1 MSHLSRREHSPLA
14 PEGGGMNAPAL
25 RVVSPDGEIP
35 QDGPQ
40 TMAEALALLATY
52 EDTLHGHEQ
61 TIAWQSGKIGRLE
74 RELREETDPQ
84 AHPQRAE
91 IQRLIERWRRGT
103 KHPRAKV
110 SKDRIDLVRGRL
122 KDGYSIE
129 EIELAIDGLAALPY
143 VRNGQRVREG
153 HASELHDRLGI
164 ALGGGEQLEKFAVLG
179 HKARKAGWVDWGTD
193 AA

>member
-1 MSHLSRREHSPLA
+1 
-14 PEGGGMNAPAL
+14 MNAPAL

-91 IQRLIERWRRGT
+91 IAKLIDRWRIATGHT
-103 KHPRAKV
+103 KAKA
-110 SKDRIDLVRGRL
+110 SKDRFDVIRARL
-122 KDGYSIE
+122 KDGYNLDHL
-129 EIELAIDGLAALPY
+129 ELAIDGIACFPF
-143 VRNGQRVREG
+143 VQNGTRTREG
-153 HASELHDRLGI
+153 ADSQRHDSLSI
-164 ALGGGEQLEKFAVLG
+164 ALKGGENTERFANLG
-179 HKARKAGWVDWGTD
+179 AQARKQGLVTW
-193 AA
+193 